1 MSDVNLNL
9 KGAFCARPIARN
21 AIEGLDATGYWGGS
35 GVVDTHRQNT
45 VPFDRGA
52 QSDPRVAEAAS
63 TETVDHYEFLQISPN
78 ADVET
83 IHRVYRFLAARLH
96 PDNPRSGDPIKFRRL
111 KAAYDVLSDRSRR
124 AKYDA
129 THMPQKP
136 PPFSSSIDFMDDRQ
150 GELNRRLAV
159 LVVLYHK
166 RRTSPIHPEVSL
178 ATIEDRMGFPRD
190 YLDFTL
196 WYLYRKGYI
205 AREDNAQF
213 TLTADGVDFVEEQR
227 AEIPV
232 LNKMLTSGS
241 PITAEETERS
251 NGQKPAV
258 PELETHADIE
268 QPVIASEPASVN
280 QEVERRVGKPDR
292 RVGAPDRRAI
302 KVERRFHS
310 RDRRERQDGP
320 RQKAN

>member
-1 MSDVNLNL
+1 MIETH
-9 KGAFCARPIARN
+9 KQN
-21 AIEGLDATGYWGGS
+21 AA
-35 GVVDTHRQNT
+35 
-45 VPFDRGA
+45 PFERGA
-52 QSDPRVAEAAS
+52 EFDPRAVEAAS
-63 TETVDHYEFLQISPN
+63 KETVDHYEFLQISPN

-96 PDNPRSGDPIKFRRL
+96 PDNPNSGDPIKFRHL
-111 KAAYDVLSDRSRR
+111 KAVYDVLSDRSRR

-129 THMPQKP
+129 TRMPQAP
-136 PPFSSSIDFMDDRQ
+136 QPFSKSVDFMDDRQ

-166 RRTSPIHPEVSL
+166 RRMSPNQPEVSL

-196 WYLYRKGYI
+196 WYLFKKGYI
-205 AREDNAQF
+205 ARADNAQF
-213 TLTADGVDFVEEQR
+213 TLTAEGVDFVEERR

-241 PITAEETERS
+241 PATTAETDS
-251 NGQKPAV
+251 PHGNKPAV
-258 PELETHADIE
+258 PELEAHAT
-268 QPVIASEPASVN
+268 ASGPIILPASMDR
-280 QEVERRVGKPDR
+280 EVERRLGKPDR

-302 KVERRFHS
+302 KVERRFHA
-310 RDRRERQDGP
+310 RERREGQDVA
-320 RQKAN
+320 RHNAK

>member
-1 MSDVNLNL
+1 VL
-9 KGAFCARPIARN
+9 
-21 AIEGLDATGYWGGS
+21 E
-35 GVVDTHRQNT
+35 THQQNT
-45 VPFDRGA
+45 APFERGA
-52 QSDPRVAEAAS
+52 EFNPRVAEAAS
-63 TETVDHYEFLQISPN
+63 KETVDHYEFLQISPN

-96 PDNPRSGDPIKFRRL
+96 PDNPKSGDPVQFHHL

-129 THMPQKP
+129 TRRSQPPQ
-136 PPFSSSIDFMDDRQ
+136 PFSSSIDFMDNRE

-166 RRTSPIHPEVSL
+166 RRMSPNYPEVSL

-196 WYLYRKGYI
+196 WYLFKKGYI
-205 AREDNAQF
+205 GKADNAQF
-213 TLTADGVDFVEEQR
+213 TLTADGVDFVEEKR

-232 LNKMLTSGS
+232 LNKMLTSGMPTTTEGTESSNQRKS
-241 PITAEETERS
+241 P
-251 NGQKPAV
+251 V

-268 QPVIASEPASVN
+268 QPATASGPIILPASMDR
-280 QEVERRVGKPDR
+280 EVERRSGKPDR

-310 RDRRERQDGP
+310 RDRREGQDVP
-320 RQKAN
+320 RHKAN

>member
-1 MSDVNLNL
+1 M
-9 KGAFCARPIARN
+9 F
-21 AIEGLDATGYWGGS
+21 E
-35 GVVDTHRQNT
+35 THRQNT
-45 VPFDRGA
+45 VPFERGA
-52 QSDPRVAEAAS
+52 ESGPRVAEAAP

-83 IHRVYRFLAARLH
+83 IHRIYRFLAARLH
-96 PDNPRSGDPIKFRRL
+96 PDNPKTGDPIKFHRL

-124 AKYDA
+124 ARYDA
-129 THMPQKP
+129 TRMPQAP

-166 RRTSPIHPEVSL
+166 RRMSPIHPEVSL

-196 WYLYRKGYI
+196 WYLYKKGYI
-205 AREDNAQF
+205 GKADNAQF

-227 AEIPV
+227 GEIPV

-241 PITAEETERS
+241 PTTTEETERPVE
-251 NGQKPAV
+251 QKPALR
-258 PELETHADIE
+258 ELETHADIE
-268 QPVIASEPASVN
+268 QPVTASGPIILPASMG

-302 KVERRFHS
+302 KVERRFHA
-310 RDRRERQDGP
+310 RERRERQEDP
-320 RQKAN
+320 REKVN

>member
-1 MSDVNLNL
+1 MLSGYIYSGSAV
-9 KGAFCARPIARN
+9 
-21 AIEGLDATGYWGGS
+21 DATGYWGGS
-35 GVVDTHRQNT
+35 GVVETPKQNAA
-45 VPFDRGA
+45 PFERGA
-52 QSDPRVAEAAS
+52 EFDPRVVEAAS
-63 TETVDHYEFLQISPN
+63 KDTVDHYEFLQISPN

-96 PDNPRSGDPIKFRRL
+96 PDNPNSGDPVKFRHL
-111 KAAYDVLSDRSRR
+111 KAVYDVLSDRSRR

-129 THMPQKP
+129 TRMPQAP
-136 PPFSSSIDFMDDRQ
+136 QPFSKSIDFMDDHQ

-166 RRTSPIHPEVSL
+166 RRMSPNQPEVSL

-196 WYLYRKGYI
+196 WYLFKKGYI
-205 AREDNAQF
+205 ARADNAQF
-213 TLTADGVDFVEEQR
+213 ALTAEGVDFVEEQR
-227 AEIPV
+227 GEIPV

-241 PITAEETERS
+241 PATTAETDS
-251 NGQKPAV
+251 PQGKKPAV
-258 PELETHADIE
+258 PELEAHADIE
-268 QPVIASEPASVN
+268 RRATASGPIILPASMDR
-280 QEVERRVGKPDR
+280 EVERRSGKPDR

-310 RDRRERQDGP
+310 RDRREGQDVP
-320 RQKAN
+320 RHKAN